1 VGKEV
6 NASLEKRV
14 GVKALGRWF
23 ELGYDQM
30 WFRNKK
36 VTKME
41 DLKGLKI
48 RHSGGSTPEGRLN
61 ALGASAVFIA
71 WPDVPMALVQGTVDG
86 ICSTAKSVESAK
98 LYEAGIKYGC
108 LTRNWA
114 GYYVPM
120 VNLRFWKSLPP
131 DLQKIF
137 LNVWDETVT
146 KQRQIARREQAAA
159 IKNMEAKGVEIVEPS
174 DEELA
179 RWRKTIM
186 PIQDGMSKGLKQD
199 QKLVELAKK
208 ALGM

>member
-1 VGKEV
+1 
-6 NASLEKRV
+6 
-14 GVKALGRWF
+14 
-23 ELGYDQM
+23 
-30 WFRNKK
+30 
-36 VTKME
+36 
-41 DLKGLKI
+41 
-48 RHSGGSTPEGRLN
+48 
-61 ALGASAVFIA
+61 
-71 WPDVPMALVQGTVDG
+71 
-86 ICSTAKSVESAK
+86 
-98 LYEAGIKYGC
+98 
-108 LTRNWA
+108 
-114 GYYVPM
+114 M